1 MKNNYRRVNITLT
14 DEEKKQL
21 LEEIIYYFETERD
34 ENLGIIGSES
44 ILDFFMDT
52 LGVTIYNRALDD
64 AKLWLS
70 KRMEENEADYYAL
83 YK

>member
-1 MKNNYRRVNITLT
+1 
-14 DEEKKQL
+14 
-21 LEEIIYYFETERD
+21 
-34 ENLGIIGSES
+34 
-44 ILDFFMDT
+44 MDT

>member
-34 ENLGIIGSES
+34 EKLGIIGSES

-52 LGVTIYNRALDD
+52 LGVTIYNRALDN